1 MNLKTLAAAV
11 ILLTSA
17 MLSSSAVQA
26 GSLVDIQV
34 LARAGYRGNLPSY
47 WFRGENYVE
56 GRQNQEFRVRLRNK
70 SAERVMAVL
79 SIDGVNAI
87 SGETAGV
94 DQTGYILAPYQ
105 TLDVDGWRK
114 SNVRTA
120 AFYFTHIN
128 DSYAARTGRPD
139 NVGVIGAAIFRE
151 LRYEYDNQQY
161 DDQQYDG
168 QQNDEYS
175 QGQGDYPNGKS
186 AGAPASGVPASPA
199 PSTRAAPQGQA
210 KSGAPA
216 APQSKSYGQQSGAAA
231 PGAPLGT
238 GHGRDE
244 YRPSVSVN
252 FEREPQVYEVV
263 KVRYDSRANLI
274 VQGVIPRPGYYRP
287 NSPNAF
293 PEGRFVPDPR

>member
-1 MNLKTLAAAV
+1 MNFKTLATAITVFTAG
-11 ILLTSA
+11 LLSA
-17 MLSSSAVQA
+17 TVAHA

-34 LARAGYRGNLPSY
+34 LARAGYRGNLPTY

-70 SAERVMAVL
+70 TAERVMAVL
-79 SIDGVNAI
+79 SVDGVNAI

-94 DQTGYILAPYQ
+94 NQTGYVLAPYQ

-128 DSYAARTGRPD
+128 DSYAARTQRPE

-151 LRYEYDNQQY
+151 LRYEYDEPQY
-161 DDQQYDG
+161 
-168 QQNDEYS
+168 DEYS
-175 QGQGDYPNGKS
+175 QDDDYYPNGKS
-186 AGAPASGVPASPA
+186 ADANQT
-199 PSTRAAPQGQA
+199 PSKRGTVQGKPGEA
-210 KSGAPA
+210 KSGEA
-216 APQSKSYGQQSGAAA
+216 ASPQSKSYGQQNGAAA

-244 YRPSVSVN
+244 YRPSVSVE
-252 FEREPQVYEVV
+252 FEREPEVYEVV

-274 VQGVIPRPGYYRP
+274 AQGVIPRRGYRQGAP
-287 NSPNAF
+287 EAF
-293 PEGRFVPDPR
+293 PDGRFVPDPR